1 MITKTLKVIP
11 LGGLGEIGKNMM
23 VFEYGDDIVVV
34 DCGVLFPEAD
44 MPGIDLVLPDIRY
57 LIENRRKIRA
67 ILITHGH
74 EDHTGA
80 IPYVLSQINVP
91 VFAPRLAHGLISVKL
106 KEHNLDKQTE
116 LNQIEPGVTYKF
128 GSFGIEFFRVCHS
141 IPDAMGIAI
150 DTPIGKVIHTGDF
163 KIDHT
168 PVDGK
173 PTDLASLARLGSDG
187 VMLLLSDSTY
197 AEMQGYTPSEQVV
210 KEAIFR
216 AIGEAKGR
224 VLVASFASLIS
235 RIQHDIEAA
244 VYHHRKI
251 TFVGRSMVNNV
262 AMAEEMGYISAPA
275 GTIVPL
281 QEAINLPSERLV
293 MMTTGSQGEP
303 TSALVRIANGTHR
316 DIKIEIDDTVI
327 ISATPIPGNERVVSR
342 TINNLVRKGAN
353 VLYDK
358 IALVHVH
365 GHSSQEE
372 LKLVLNL
379 VKPRY
384 FVPIHGEYKGL
395 VAHANLAENTG
406 VHQGNIFVLED
417 GDVLELNG
425 SEAWIAGQVQA
436 GQVFLDGS
444 STIDMESPALR
455 ERKALSRA
463 GIVLV
468 ISIIDGKNDR
478 LVSDVEIVGSG
489 FVDSDKLCF
498 ISRMVSPVL
507 SESWDSGDFLAS
519 DLAKTNKKI
528 KRIVSDILYKETG
541 KRPMIVPVI
550 LQV

>member
-23 VFEYGDDIVVV
+23 VFEYGDDIVII
-34 DCGVLFPEAD
+34 DCGVLFPGED
-44 MPGIDLVLPDIRY
+44 MPGVDLVLPDIRY
-57 LIENRRKIRA
+57 LIENQKKIRA

-91 VFAPRLAHGLISVKL
+91 IFAPRLAHGLISVKL
-106 KEHNLDKQTE
+106 KEHSLDKQTE
-116 LNQIEPGVTYKF
+116 LNQIEPGVNYNF

-141 IPDAMGIAI
+141 IPDAMGIVI

-173 PTDLASLARLGSDG
+173 PTDLALLARLGSDG
-187 VMLLLSDSTY
+187 VVLLLSDSTY
-197 AEMQGYTPSEQVV
+197 AEIQGYTPSEQVV

-216 AIGEAKGR
+216 AIGEAQGR
-224 VLVASFASLIS
+224 VLIASFASLIS
-235 RIQHDIEAA
+235 RIQHVIEAA
-244 VYHHRKI
+244 VYHDRKI

-262 AMAEEMGYISAPA
+262 AMAQEMGYISAPP

-281 QEAINLPSERLV
+281 QEAIKLPSEQLV

-303 TSALVRIANGTHR
+303 TSALVRISNGTHR
-316 DIKIEIDDTVI
+316 DISVEIDDTVI
-327 ISATPIPGNERVVSR
+327 ISATPIPGNERLVSR
-342 TINNLVRKGAN
+342 TINNLIRKGAN

-406 VHQGNIFVLED
+406 VDQENIFVLED

-425 SEAWIAGQVQA
+425 AEAWIAGQVQA
-436 GQVFLDGS
+436 GQVFLDGNT
-444 STIDMESPALR
+444 TIDMESSTLR
-455 ERKALSRA
+455 ERRALSKA

-468 ISIIDGKNDR
+468 ISMIDGIKDR
-478 LVSDVEIVGSG
+478 LTGEVEIVGTG
-489 FVDSDKLCF
+489 FVDSDRLGF
-498 ISRMVSPVL
+498 VSRKVGPML
-507 SESWDSGDFLAS
+507 SESWDRGDFLVS
-519 DLAKTNKKI
+519 DLVKTNKKI

>member
-23 VFEYGDDIVVV
+23 VFEYGDDIVII
-34 DCGVLFPEAD
+34 DCGVLFPGED
-44 MPGIDLVLPDIRY
+44 MPGVDLVLPDIRY
-57 LIENRRKIRA
+57 LIENQKKIRA

-91 VFAPRLAHGLISVKL
+91 IFAPRLAHGLISVKL
-106 KEHNLDKQTE
+106 KEHSLDKQTE
-116 LNQIEPGVTYKF
+116 LNQIEPGVNYNF

-141 IPDAMGIAI
+141 IPDAMGIVI

-173 PTDLASLARLGSDG
+173 PTDLALLARLGSDG
-187 VMLLLSDSTY
+187 VVLLLSDSTY
-197 AEMQGYTPSEQVV
+197 AEIQGYTPSEQVV

-216 AIGEAKGR
+216 AIGEAQGR
-224 VLVASFASLIS
+224 VLIASFASLIS
-235 RIQHDIEAA
+235 RIQHVIEAA
-244 VYHHRKI
+244 VYHDRKI

-262 AMAEEMGYISAPA
+262 AMAQEMGYISAPP

-281 QEAINLPSERLV
+281 QEAIKLPSEQLV

-303 TSALVRIANGTHR
+303 TSALVRISNGTHR
-316 DIKIEIDDTVI
+316 DISVEIDDTVI
-327 ISATPIPGNERVVSR
+327 ISATPIPGNERLVSR
-342 TINNLVRKGAN
+342 TINNLIRKGAN

-406 VHQGNIFVLED
+406 VDQENIFVLED

-425 SEAWIAGQVQA
+425 AEAWIAGQVQA
-436 GQVFLDGS
+436 GQVFLDGNT
-444 STIDMESPALR
+444 TIDMESSTLR
-455 ERKALSRA
+455 ERRALSKA

-468 ISIIDGKNDR
+468 ISMIDGIKDR
-478 LVSDVEIVGSG
+478 LTGEVEIVGTG
-489 FVDSDKLCF
+489 FVDSDRLGF
-498 ISRMVSPVL
+498 VSRKVGPML
-507 SESWDSGDFLAS
+507 SESWDRGDFLVS
-519 DLAKTNKKI
+519 DLVKTNKKI

-550 LQV
+550 LRV

>member
-23 VFEYGDDIVVV
+23 VFEYGDDIIII
-34 DCGVLFPEAD
+34 DCGVLFPGED
-44 MPGIDLVLPDIRY
+44 MPGVDLVLPDIRY
-57 LIENRRKIRA
+57 LIENQKKIRA

-74 EDHTGA
+74 EDHIGA

-91 VFAPRLAHGLISVKL
+91 IFAPRLAHGLISVKL
-106 KEHNLDKQTE
+106 KEHSLDKQTE
-116 LNQIEPGVTYKF
+116 LNQIEPGVNYNF

-141 IPDAMGIAI
+141 IPDAMGIVI

-173 PTDLASLARLGSDG
+173 PTDLALLARLGSDG
-187 VMLLLSDSTY
+187 VVLLLSDSTY
-197 AEMQGYTPSEQVV
+197 AEIQGYTPSEQVV

-216 AIGEAKGR
+216 AIGEAQGR
-224 VLVASFASLIS
+224 VLIASFASLIS
-235 RIQHDIEAA
+235 RIQHVIEAA
-244 VYHHRKI
+244 VYHDRKI

-262 AMAEEMGYISAPA
+262 AMAQEMGYISAPP

-281 QEAINLPSERLV
+281 QEAIKLPSEQLV

-303 TSALVRIANGTHR
+303 TSALVRISNGTHR
-316 DIKIEIDDTVI
+316 DISVEIDDTVI
-327 ISATPIPGNERVVSR
+327 ISATPIPGNERLVSR
-342 TINNLVRKGAN
+342 TINNLIRKGAK

-406 VHQGNIFVLED
+406 VDQENIFVLED

-436 GQVFLDGS
+436 GQVFLDGNT
-444 STIDMESPALR
+444 TIDMESSTLR
-455 ERKALSRA
+455 ERRALSKA

-468 ISIIDGKNDR
+468 ISMIDGITDR
-478 LVSDVEIVGSG
+478 LTGEVEIVGTG
-489 FVDSDKLCF
+489 FVDSDRLGF
-498 ISRMVSPVL
+498 VSRKVGPML
-507 SESWDSGDFLAS
+507 SESWDRGDFLVS
-519 DLAKTNKKI
+519 DLVKTNKKI